1 MCSEPSALAGRV
13 ERLEEVLGWR
23 KGLRMSVGVCLS
35 PHRLGDGVEVL
46 AQEGQR
52 GQVSV
57 ETVLIQVY
65 PSWHGGSEEQAGR
78 PKGGEQVERS
88 DMPYIGRALR
98 ATEVQAPLGHRM

>member
-1 MCSEPSALAGRV
+1 M
-13 ERLEEVLGWR
+13 
-23 KGLRMSVGVCLS
+23 
-35 PHRLGDGVEVL
+35 
-46 AQEGQR
+46 
-52 GQVSV
+52 

-98 ATEVQAPLGHRM
+98 ATEGQAPLGHRM